1 MERQPLFR
9 FIHCSDLHLDSPF
22 EGIQS
27 VEPWVADILRKA
39 TFEAFQRVVNTAIQ
53 KKCDFVIISG
63 DIYDGAD
70 RNLYAKLRFRELLK
84 QLNEA
89 QIKCYLVHGN
99 HDPLSGW
106 EPEISLPQGIFRFPG
121 DKVSLIPFIKNHR
134 EIAHIYGISF
144 QEKANINNLA
154 KLYQKS
160 SNEVFSIGI
169 LHCNVGGMS
178 NHDNYAPCS
187 IEDLVNTELDYW
199 ALGHI
204 HTPMVIRKHH
214 PIILYPGNT
223 QGRNINEKGPRGCYL
238 VQVYENQD
246 VEYDF
251 YPTDVVR
258 WFQKGIDIT
267 NINHLDDLLTLLIEQ
282 REDTRRKADGHHA
295 ILRLTLKGMGEL
307 DQILRQKIDPEK
319 DLAIH
324 LREGENDKNPFVWIE
339 SILIQTQPP
348 IDIEQRLLVDDFIGD
363 FLRVIDKTKQVP
375 NLQETLKSIL
385 SSRPEW
391 SIIHQEM
398 EAILN
403 NHNGLEFLKEAE
415 LFGLEELLR
424 NEKY

>member
-1 MERQPLFR
+1 MGRQPLFR

-22 EGIQS
+22 EGIHS

-39 TFEAFQRVVNTAIQ
+39 TFEAFQGVVNTAIQ
-53 KKCDFVIISG
+53 KKCDFIIISG

-70 RNLYAKLRFRELLK
+70 RNLYAKLRFLELLK

-134 EIAHIYGISF
+134 ETAHIYGISF

-169 LHCNVGGMS
+169 LHCNVGGMP

-187 IEDLVNTELDYW
+187 IEDLINTGIDYW

-204 HTPMVIRKHH
+204 HTPTIIRKQH
-214 PIILYPGNT
+214 PVILYPGNT
-223 QGRNINEKGPRGCYL
+223 QGRNINENGPRGCYL

-246 VEYDF
+246 VEYNF
-251 YPTDVVR
+251 YPTDIVR
-258 WFQKGIDIT
+258 WFQKGIDIS
-267 NINHLDDLLTLLIEQ
+267 NLNHLDNLLALLIEQ
-282 REDTRRKADGHHA
+282 REDTRRQADGRHA

-307 DQILRQKIDPEK
+307 DLILRQKIDTDK
-319 DLAIH
+319 DLTAH
-324 LREGENDKNPFVWIE
+324 LREGENEKNSFVWIE

-348 IDIEQRLLVDDFIGD
+348 VNIEQRRLIDDFVGD
-363 FLRVIDKTKQVP
+363 FLRTIDETRKEPDLKK
-375 NLQETLKSIL
+375 TLKAIL
-385 SSRPEW
+385 TRRPEW
-391 SIIHQEM
+391 NTIRHEM

-403 NHNGLEFLKEAE
+403 NNSLDLLKETE
-415 LFGLEELLR
+415 LFGLEELLS